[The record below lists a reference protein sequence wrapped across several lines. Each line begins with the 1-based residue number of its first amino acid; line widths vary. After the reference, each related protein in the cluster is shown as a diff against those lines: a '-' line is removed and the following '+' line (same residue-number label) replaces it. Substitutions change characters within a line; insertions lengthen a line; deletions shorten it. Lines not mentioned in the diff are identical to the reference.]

1 MHHIVPSGIDGLDRL
16 VGGGFPKG
24 SLIVIAGKPGTGKT
38 ILSAQFLYHGCIDYN
53 ECGAYVSF
61 AEDKEQ
67 FYKNMMSFGF
77 DFERLEK
84 EGKFFFF
91 DMITVKET
99 GISTILESIISK
111 FTELGVKR
119 LVIDS
124 FSAMAQAYKKPHDM
138 RIVLHTILGKI
149 VRSMGCTTFLIVEI
163 PHRKS
168 EIGLNVEEFVADGI
182 IILKRSIIE
191 NKPLRILEILKM
203 RGSPTPEARALFTLK
218 DGFKVFLPFTYKTTE
233 RKNRFK
239 PQPDTEGYFS
249 TGSPDLDKML
259 GNGYPRGSTVLIE
272 IDKRISVLQHHLICM
287 TTARNFMSQGRGVI
301 KILLIGADVDA
312 INKYA
317 ITGGL
322 TIDELNDLMRICVKY
337 YSEPNPEPYI
347 VTLSGKSLM
356 EVYRNCNDIGQELRS
371 KTKQPILWV
380 TDVDALINIYGERK
394 TLWFLR
400 MCIART
406 KYMKDLNMVLLRQ
419 GYPKVAEILGSLT
432 HVHLKIIRKHGT
444 VLIYGIK
451 PRTNVHVLEM
461 DVSEGYPMPKLTP
474 VI

>member
-1 MHHIVPSGIDGLDRL
+1 
-16 VGGGFPKG
+16 
-24 SLIVIAGKPGTGKT
+24 
-38 ILSAQFLYHGCIDYN
+38 
-53 ECGAYVSF
+53 VSF

-124 FSAMAQAYKKPHDM
+124 FSAIAQAYKKPHDM
-138 RIVLHTILGKI
+138 RIVLHTILGKT

-163 PHRKS
+163 PHGKS

-182 IILKRSIIE
+182 IILKKSIIE
-191 NKPLRILEILKM
+191 NRPLRILEILKM
-203 RGSPTPEARALFTLK
+203 RGTPTPEARAFFTLK

-272 IDKRISVLQHHLICM
+272 IDKRISVLQYHLICM

-301 KILLIGADVDA
+301 KILLIGTDVDA
-312 INKYA
+312 MNKYA

-322 TIDELNDLMRICVKY
+322 TIDELNDLMRICVK
-337 YSEPNPEPYI
+337 
-347 VTLSGKSLM
+347 
-356 EVYRNCNDIGQELRS
+356 
-371 KTKQPILWV
+371 
-380 TDVDALINIYGERK
+380 
-394 TLWFLR
+394 
-400 MCIART
+400 
-406 KYMKDLNMVLLRQ
+406 
-419 GYPKVAEILGSLT
+419 
-432 HVHLKIIRKHGT
+432 
-444 VLIYGIK
+444 
-451 PRTNVHVLEM
+451 
-461 DVSEGYPMPKLTP
+461 
-474 VI
+474 

>member
-16 VGGGFPKG
+16 LGGGFPKG

-67 FYKNMMSFGF
+67 FYKNMMSFSF

-111 FTELGVKR
+111 FTELRVKR

-124 FSAMAQAYKKPHDM
+124 FSAMAQAHKKPHDM
-138 RIVLHTILGKI
+138 RIGLHTILGKI

-163 PHRKS
+163 PYGKS

-182 IILKRSIIE
+182 IVLKKSKIE

-203 RGSPTPEARALFTLK
+203 RGTPTPEARALFTLK

-301 KILLIGADVDA
+301 KILLICADVDA

-400 MCIART
+400 MCMART
-406 KYMKDLNMVLLRQ
+406 KCMKDLNMVLLRQ
-419 GYPKVAEILGSLT
+419 GYPKVAEILGSLA
-432 HVHLKIIRKHGT
+432 HVHLKITRKHGT
-444 VLIYGIK
+444 VLIYGMK

>member
-91 DMITVKET
+91 DMITVKEK

-163 PHRKS
+163 PYGKS
-168 EIGLNVEEFVADGI
+168 EMGLNVEEFVADGI

-203 RGSPTPEARALFTLK
+203 RGSPTPETRALFTLK

-287 TTARNFMSQGRGVI
+287 TTARNFMSQGRGI
-301 KILLIGADVDA
+301 IEILLIGTDVDA

-322 TIDELNDLMRICVKY
+322 TIDELNDLMRVCVKY

-400 MCIART
+400 MCMVRT
-406 KYMKDLNMVLLRQ
+406 KCMKDLNMVLLRQ
-419 GYPKVAEILGSLT
+419 GYPKVAEILGSLA
-432 HVHLKIIRKHGT
+432 HVHLKITRKHGT

-474 VI
+474 VV